1 MPRGVY
7 DRGKARR
14 NRSKTLSARIDAL
27 TKELASISEEVRQT
41 EGLKAVVDE
50 YMGYRKPTGRGAGG
64 TTARTPRGR
73 RATGRRTATKK
84 TVRRGRRTAKKTATA
99 Q

>member
-7 DRGKARR
+7 DRSKARR
-14 NRSKTLSARIDAL
+14 GRGRNASLSTRIDAL

-50 YMGYRKPTGRGAGG
+50 YMGYRKPLGRGEGG
-64 TTARTPRGR
+64 ATGRTPRGR
-73 RATGRRTATKK
+73 RAAGRRTATKT
-84 TVRRGRRTAKKTATA
+84 TVRRRRTAAKTARS
-99 Q
+99 